1 MHRTADAVVIGAGVN
16 GASTAY
22 NLVKAGLRKV
32 VLLEKGLIASGGTGR
47 SAAIIRQHYSH
58 PDLVRLVKRSVEIFH
73 GFDDEIGGS
82 PGFVNCGWAFLV
94 PEYVS
99 EGFGRNLEMQRSMGI
114 DTREIDKRQLLEMEP
129 RIDLSDVHRIAWEPG
144 AGYADPHATTA
155 AYAGRFRDRGGQ
167 LLPLTPVEGL
177 RVESGKIA
185 GVRTAQGEI
194 STEVVVNAAG
204 PWADRV
210 AAWAGVQAPI
220 QVTREEEIL
229 METSEVGG
237 PPRLVFSDMAKAI
250 YYRPHG
256 SSRTLVGRGFPKE
269 YQQVDPDGYE
279 RSADA
284 DFVRETHDRF
294 LQRFPSF
301 DRALAIEAYTGLY
314 DVTPDWNPILGR
326 VEEVEG
332 FYMCAGFSG
341 HGFKIA
347 PGVGELMAEE
357 IVGGEARTADISRFS
372 LSRFQRGDLIGGA
385 YGGNRA

>member
-16 GASTAY
+16 GASAAY

-73 GFDDEIGGS
+73 RFDDEIGGS

-99 EGFGRNLEMQRSMGI
+99 EGFSRNLEMQRSMGI

-294 LQRFPSF
+294 LRRFPSF
-301 DRALAIEAYTGLY
+301 DKALAIEAYTGLY

-326 VEEVEG
+326 VEGVEG

-372 LSRFQRGDLIGGA
+372 LARFQRGDLIGGA

>member
-1 MHRTADAVVIGAGVN
+1 MVRTADAVVIGAGVN

-22 NLVKAGLRKV
+22 NLVKAGLRTV

-73 GFDDEIGGS
+73 HFDDEIGGS

-99 EGFGRNLEMQRSMGI
+99 EGFSRNLEMQRSMGI
-114 DTREIDKRQLLEMEP
+114 DTREIDRRQLLEMEP

-155 AYAGRFRDRGGQ
+155 AYAGRFRDRGGR

-177 RVESGKIA
+177 SVAGGKIA
-185 GVRTAQGEI
+185 GVRTPRGEI

-204 PWADRV
+204 PWSGRV
-210 AAWAGVQAPI
+210 AAWAGVEAPI

-229 METSEVGG
+229 METAEVGG
-237 PPRLVFSDMAKAI
+237 PPRLVFSDMARAI

-284 DFVRETHDRF
+284 DFIRETHDRF

-326 VEEVEG
+326 VEGVEG

-357 IVGGEARTADISRFS
+357 IVAGETRSADITRFS
-372 LSRFQRGDLIGGA
+372 LSRFQQGDLIEGA